1 MHIEKVEIYG
11 FKSFGFKNTTVKMAP
26 GLVSISGPNG
36 SGKSNILDAIAF
48 ALGEKSASVLR
59 VRSLK
64 DAINDVN
71 GQQSGTRVA
80 RVSVHLDNR
89 DRSIP
94 VDSDRVEVTRVM
106 GAGGESEYYLNKQ
119 KGTRGR
125 IRDIL
130 EVANA
135 GLGRLNNV
143 QQGTVTRISEFS
155 AEEKRGAI
163 EDLVGLSYFDEKKE
177 QATKQL
183 EQADGRLEVAL
194 AKMGDV
200 RTRIIEMEE
209 ERNHMVRKHALE
221 RDMRRYET
229 IRLLRDLARLR
240 RKSGDL
246 ASKMEDAGG
255 EMGKNTAELEAV
267 RGDIASVEAD
277 RRSVMAKADGHNARK
292 ARVESEIAGAL
303 TRHQGAQSALKM
315 AEGRVSRAEAALTE
329 IRTDLADVAASR
341 AQNRRRAAVLSE
353 RLAEAL
359 AQDGKARVAL
369 DGINKRRQD
378 TLRRQSADA
387 ALMARSGKRLAQLR
401 RDLAGQERSLM
412 EVQTNMDAASRQ
424 AESDRRRLDMLAAA
438 LAESD
443 GNKRRLESWIGRQRS
458 RAESTGAR
466 VDSLEAERAR
476 LASELADMD
485 DVIGRAGKAATRYD
499 SKLRLVKKVMHEDY
513 SIGRLQNDAPDLGV
527 LGLVYEL
534 LSWPPDMERAV
545 MAAGSDWLKALV
557 VEDMEAMAAI
567 SEAAASMGLPR
578 LRIIPLDSLPEPGAA
593 IGTAQRLSGFVSCME
608 RFGPLRE
615 FVFGG
620 VVLADSEESA
630 RRHAAA
636 GARAVTATGLCV
648 EPGGPLV
655 MDAGSRISNLTRII
669 SMSAD
674 IGGLQKSVRRLER
687 MRTARL
693 ARLGDVDAEV
703 RRASGNLSDMR
714 ARLAAANQTL
724 ADTVSRSDAAGRT
737 AEAVRAR
744 LKRHD
749 SAMPGMESRR
759 QSLLDLVEG
768 TRSKIREEEA
778 CVPDD
783 AAGRLA
789 KDLESLNAQKAE
801 FERLQTRTGT
811 EHTRVRT
818 ELSGVTSEGERLLRQ
833 ASKMASDQKS
843 AMAERRDA
851 LLSMPAI
858 RGTIRDMK
866 ARLDELR
873 QAEQDMIAASGKSV
887 SLLRD
892 CDARL
897 AVLREREKGL
907 AGAVSRAQRQLDS
920 LERDLADCNATAS
933 GITESLPPHPD
944 PRLPLDTDPA
954 PFMAALKRELESLPP
969 INANAPASYARVTVE
984 YRSMSYRKNA
994 LEQERNR
1001 IVAFIDGVERE
1012 KRQAYL
1018 DAFDTVDKE
1027 IRHIFDR
1034 MSGGSAWLEL
1044 EDEDDV
1050 FGSGI
1055 QYMVQFPGKSK
1066 RTSASISGGEKT
1078 LAAVVFV
1085 LALQKLKPSPFYLF
1099 DELDAALDAPNSE
1112 RLAKIL
1118 EERAQDNQFIMVS
1131 LKESVVQKA
1140 GLIYGVYP
1148 KRGLSHVVSYRDR
1161 RLKAATP

>member
-64 DAINDVN
+64 DAINDVH

-89 DRSIP
+89 DRRIP

-106 GAGGESEYYLNKQ
+106 GTGGESEYYLNKQ

-209 ERNHMVRKHALE
+209 ERNHMVRKHILE
-221 RDMRRYET
+221 RDMRRYEA
-229 IRLLRDLARLR
+229 IRLLRDLAGLR
-240 RKSGDL
+240 HKSGDL
-246 ASKMEDAGG
+246 ASKMEGADGEIGG
-255 EMGKNTAELEAV
+255 NMAELEAV

-277 RRSVMAKADGHNARK
+277 KRSVMAKADDYNARK
-292 ARVESEIAGAL
+292 ARVESDIAGAL
-303 TRHQGAQSALKM
+303 ARFQSTQSDLKA
-315 AEGRVSRAEAALTE
+315 AEGRVSRAEAALAE

-341 AQNRRRAAVLSE
+341 AQNRRRASALRG
-353 RLAEAL
+353 RLAEART
-359 AQDGKARVAL
+359 QDEKATAAL
-369 DGINKRRQD
+369 DDINKRRQD
-378 TLRRQSADA
+378 TLRRQSDDA
-387 ALMARSGKRLAQLR
+387 TLRARSGKKLAQLR
-401 RDLAGQERSLM
+401 GNLAQQERSLM
-412 EVQTNMDAASRQ
+412 KVQTETDAASRQ
-424 AESDRRRLDMLAAA
+424 AESDRRRLETLDAG

-443 GNKRRLESWIGRQRS
+443 GNKRRLESWIDRQTR

-466 VDSLEAERAR
+466 VYSLDGERAR
-476 LASELADMD
+476 LASRLAEMD
-485 DVIGRAGKAATRYD
+485 AIIGRAGKAAARYD

-513 SIGRLQNDAPDLGV
+513 SIGRLQNDAPRLGV

-534 LSWPPDMERAV
+534 LSWSPDMERAV

-578 LRIIPLDSLPEPGAA
+578 LRIIPLDSLPETAATPG
-593 IGTAQRLSGFVSCME
+593 RLSAFVSCGE
-608 RFGPLRE
+608 RFEPLRE

-620 VVLADSEESA
+620 VVLAASEELA
-630 RRHAAA
+630 RSHAAA
-636 GARAVTATGLCV
+636 GARAVTASGLCV
-648 EPGGPLV
+648 EPSGPSV
-655 MDAGSRISNLTRII
+655 MDAGSRISNLTKII

-674 IGGLQKSVRRLER
+674 IGGLQKSVRLLER
-687 MRTARL
+687 MRRASL
-693 ARLGDVDAEV
+693 ARLNDVDAEM
-703 RRASGNLSDMR
+703 RLASGRLSDTR

-724 ADTVSRSDAAGRT
+724 ADTESRSDAARRT
-737 AEAVRAR
+737 AVAVRAR
-744 LKRHD
+744 LKEYD
-749 SAMPGMESRR
+749 STLPGTESRR
-759 QSLLDLVEG
+759 RSLLEAVEDI
-768 TRSKIREEEA
+768 RYKIREEERRI
-778 CVPDD
+778 PDD
-783 AAGRLA
+783 TAGRLA
-789 KDLESLNAQKAE
+789 EDLESLNAQKAE
-801 FERLQTRTGT
+801 FELLQTRTGK
-811 EHTRVRT
+811 EHTKIRAD
-818 ELSGVTSEGERLLRQ
+818 LSGVTSEGERLLRQ
-833 ASKMASDQKS
+833 AAKLASDQKS

-851 LLSMPAI
+851 LLSMPAM
-858 RGTIRDMK
+858 RDTKREMQAK
-866 ARLDELR
+866 LGDLR
-873 QAEQDMIAASGKSV
+873 QTEQHMISTSGKSV
-887 SLLRD
+887 SRLRE
-892 CDARL
+892 CDDRL
-897 AVLREREKGL
+897 AVLRKREKGL
-907 AGAVSRAQRQLDS
+907 AGAVSAAQRRRDS
-920 LERDLADCNATAS
+920 LERDLADCNATIS
-933 GITESLPPHPD
+933 SITESLPPHPD

-969 INANAPASYARVTVE
+969 LNANAPASYARVTFE
-984 YRSMSYRKNA
+984 YRSMSDRKNA
-994 LEQERNR
+994 LERERNR
-1001 IVAFIDGVERE
+1001 IVAFIEDVERE

-1027 IRHIFDR
+1027 IRHIFDK

-1044 EDEDDV
+1044 EDEDEV

-1112 RLAKIL
+1112 RLARIL

-1148 KRGLSHVVSYRDR
+1148 KRGLSQVVSYRDR